1 MAVFISHSRQNSGA
15 ALKLSDEL
23 ARRGVETW
31 LDLRELESGLDWNRK
46 VAEAVRN
53 AAGFVFIIGPDG
65 PADRWQRYEWQ
76 QVVEEEYYLDS
87 SKALVPV
94 LIGQAE
100 MPGFLSFRRTLEV
113 DEHAI
118 DFPAVADAVIDALR
132 NPAGSI
138 DPEKMRRG
146 VELRKKAIENL
157 HKYSLG
163 VAQNDI
169 KLAGLRVPQ

>member
-100 MPGFLSFRRTLEV
+100 MPSISRRWQT
-113 DEHAI
+113 
-118 DFPAVADAVIDALR
+118 P
-132 NPAGSI
+132 
-138 DPEKMRRG
+138 
-146 VELRKKAIENL
+146 
-157 HKYSLG
+157 
-163 VAQNDI
+163 
-169 KLAGLRVPQ
+169 